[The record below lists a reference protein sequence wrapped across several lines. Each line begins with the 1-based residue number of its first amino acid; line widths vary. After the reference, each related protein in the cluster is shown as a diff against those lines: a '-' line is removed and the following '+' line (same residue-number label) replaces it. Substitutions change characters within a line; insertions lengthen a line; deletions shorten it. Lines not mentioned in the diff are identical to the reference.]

1 MSSTPLIWLQC
12 RRAQPIPHLACI
24 AWILAF
30 FCFMHSCFSHVPLIL
45 LYKGLGPLWV
55 KYSLLDRQG
64 FGPTLFHLTLVVL
77 QQTCF
82 EFCPFLMLFWIW
94 AMLDPNL
101 LCLKDVSRKGHLL
114 GSIPYSRV
122 GGSSSSPIY
131 STVSWF
137 LLYLSLCLSE
147 VQAFNS
153 FCFGLDPLIFHT
165 FGLLAM
171 PSGLTSLGFWTS
183 FVDQ

>member
-45 LYKGLGPLWV
+45 LYKGFGPLWV
-55 KYSLLDRQG
+55 KYSLLDRWG
-64 FGPTLFHLTLVVL
+64 FWAYFISSYPSCSAANLFWVL
-77 QQTCF
+77 SF
-82 EFCPFLMLFWIW
+82 SYAIWIW

-137 LLYLSLCLSE
+137 LLYLSLRLSE
-147 VQAFNS
+147 V
-153 FCFGLDPLIFHT
+153 
-165 FGLLAM
+165 
-171 PSGLTSLGFWTS
+171 
-183 FVDQ
+183 

>member
-1 MSSTPLIWLQC
+1 MAAMQKGSAQTSPCLQC
-12 RRAQPIPHLACI
+12 LDFGLLLLHAFLLFTCSSCPLVQRIGAFMGQIFTAWSIVFWAHCI
-24 AWILAF
+24 SSYP
-30 FCFMHSCFSHVPLIL
+30 SCSAANLFWVLSFSYAI
-45 LYKGLGPLWV
+45 
-55 KYSLLDRQG
+55 
-64 FGPTLFHLTLVVL
+64 
-77 QQTCF
+77 
-82 EFCPFLMLFWIW
+82 WIW

-147 VQAFNS
+147 V
-153 FCFGLDPLIFHT
+153 
-165 FGLLAM
+165 
-171 PSGLTSLGFWTS
+171 
-183 FVDQ
+183 